1 MSDCEFHTCE
11 WCGAWP
17 LWHDEMSEDEPGKC
31 IECVREECLHSNV
44 LRSYLGSSDFRVRF
58 LEHCI
63 KCDAQREIKVYFH
76 NRYPDR
82 GEWEWE

>member
-11 WCGAWP
+11 WCGATP
-17 LWHDEMSEDEPGKC
+17 LWHDEMSSEEPGKC
-31 IECVREECLHSNV
+31 IECVREECSHSNI
-44 LRSYLGSSDFRVRF
+44 LRSYLGSSNFRARF
-58 LEHCI
+58 VEHCI